1 MPGCS
6 RSPRPSCRS
15 WTSRAPACSP
25 NVWRASR
32 MLLEALLAPFDAVGE
47 MRVLGGP
54 VVDWI
59 FISCILMWLIVVER
73 YWYFARI
80 LPGQIVS
87 SVQEWKARQDRVSWK
102 AMQIRKALISR
113 LNAGMSSNLLVLRV
127 LVPMAPLLGLLGTV
141 SGMLNV
147 FDSMAAR
154 GSADAR
160 SMATGVSEAMICTLT
175 GLAVSITGLYPVY
188 YFRRRARMETER
200 LSDKFT

>member
-1 MPGCS
+1 
-6 RSPRPSCRS
+6 
-15 WTSRAPACSP
+15 
-25 NVWRASR
+25 
-32 MLLEALLAPFDAVGE
+32 MLLDTLLAPLKAVAE

-59 FISCILMWLIVVER
+59 FISCILMWVIVIER

-87 SVQEWKARQDRVSWK
+87 SVQEWKARPERKSWK

-113 LNAGMSSNLLVLRV
+113 LNAGMNSNLLVLRV

-175 GLAVSITGLYPVY
+175 GLAVSISGLYPVFD
-188 YFRRRARMETER
+188 FRRRVKQETDR
-200 LSDKFT
+200 LGDRFVY

>member
-1 MPGCS
+1 
-6 RSPRPSCRS
+6 
-15 WTSRAPACSP
+15 
-25 NVWRASR
+25 
-32 MLLEALLAPFDAVGE
+32 MLLETLLAPFEAVGE
-47 MRVLGGP
+47 MRMLGGP

-59 FISCILMWLIVVER
+59 FISCLVMWLIVIER

-80 LPGQIVS
+80 LPGQILS
-87 SVQEWKARQDRVSWK
+87 SVQQWKTREDRVSWK

-175 GLAVSITGLYPVY
+175 GLAVSISGLYPVFD
-188 YFRRRARMETER
+188 FRRRVKQETDRLTER
-200 LSDKFT
+200 FVY